1 MLRGALIQIRKNWS
15 NMCLKNR
22 VPWVFG
28 FVGFVEF
35 LEFKG
40 LGYEDY
46 EISRPSVRISMR
58 KLSYS
63 LAINEALHQMMD
75 DDPSVFLIGQGVKSP
90 WYVGNTA
97 KGLLK
102 KFGPNRVIDTPVSE
116 NAITGTAVGAALVG
130 MRPVVVHPRVDFM
143 MYAMDPVINEAA
155 NWHYMFGGKSSVPV
169 VIWGIINR
177 GGEQA
182 AQHSQSLHA
191 LFAHVPGLKVVMPST
206 PYDAKGLMISAIK
219 DDNPVIYMDDRW
231 LYNLEGEVPEEI
243 YSVPIG
249 KGIIRREGKDVTL
262 VSTSYMVVESV
273 KASEELE
280 TEGVEVEVID
290 LRSVKPLDETLLFES
305 IKKTGKLVIVDGGWK
320 TCGMAAEISA
330 LVSENVFD
338 YLKAPITR
346 VTLPDA
352 PAPASCT
359 LEKDYYPTSRKIA
372 HAVKTIL
379 KRIEER
385 LNGL

>member
-1 MLRGALIQIRKNWS
+1 
-15 NMCLKNR
+15 
-22 VPWVFG
+22 
-28 FVGFVEF
+28 
-35 LEFKG
+35 
-40 LGYEDY
+40 
-46 EISRPSVRISMR
+46 MR

-63 LAINEALHQMMD
+63 LAINEALYQMMD
-75 DDPSVFLIGQGVKSP
+75 SNPSVFLIGQGVKSP

-97 KGLLK
+97 KGLLER
-102 KFGPNRVIDTPVSE
+102 FGPERVIDTPVSE
-116 NAITGTAVGAALVG
+116 NAITGAAVGAALVG

-191 LFAHVPGLKVVMPST
+191 FFAHVPGLKVVMPAT
-206 PYDAKGLMISAIK
+206 PYDAKGLMVAAIK
-219 DDNPVIYMDDRW
+219 EDNPVIYMDDRW
-231 LYNLEGEVPEEI
+231 LYDMEGEVPRET

-262 VSTSYMVVESV
+262 VATSYMVVESV

-280 TEGVEVEVID
+280 TEGLQVEVID
-290 LRSVKPLDETLLFES
+290 LRSVKPLDETLLFNS
-305 IKKTGKLVIVDGGWK
+305 IKKTGRLVIADGGWK

-330 LVSENVFD
+330 LVSENIFD
-338 YLKAPITR
+338 YLKAPVAR

-352 PAPASCT
+352 PAPASRV
-359 LEKDYYPTSRKIA
+359 LEKEYYPDS
-372 HAVKTIL
+372 KTIVDVVKIVL
-379 KRIEER
+379 GR
-385 LNGL
+385 